1 MTNGL
6 MQGMDDSPESIAGR
20 VKELRERSKLSMEQ
34 MAKAMGYRSA
44 SGVQRY
50 ENPDK
55 LNRGY
60 LKRDFVAKLERAL
73 LGKGSPPIQRAEIWE
88 LAGPEFTFSQ
98 MTQPNAVI
106 GDRITSSRRLIHV
119 YGSAV
124 AGIDGE
130 FEMNGA
136 ILYDTMSPPTLT
148 EVSEAYA
155 VQVSGESMEPRY
167 FDGELAY
174 IDPTRR
180 VTKGNF
186 VVAQVQLEEEGPILA
201 FIKRFIR
208 HNAEELVLEQF
219 NPPKELRF
227 DHKTVKAVHLVVMSG
242 AA

>member
-1 MTNGL
+1 MH
-6 MQGMDDSPESIAGR
+6 GMDDSPESIAGR
-20 VKELRERSKLSMEQ
+20 VKDLRERAGLTMDQ
-34 MAKAMGYRSA
+34 MARAMGYKTA

-50 ENPDK
+50 ENPNALK
-55 LNRGY
+55 RGY
-60 LKRDFVAKLERAL
+60 LKRDLVAKLERAL
-73 LGKGSPPIQRAEIWE
+73 LGKGKPPIQRAEIWE

-98 MTQPNAVI
+98 MTQPNAII
-106 GDRITSSRRLIHV
+106 GDRITDSGRLIPV

-124 AGIDGE
+124 AGVDGE

-136 ILYDTMSPPTLT
+136 ILYEVMSPPRLNT
-148 EVSEAYA
+148 VSEAYA

-167 FDGELAY
+167 FDGEIVY
-174 IDPTRR
+174 IDPKRR

-201 FIKRFIR
+201 FIKRFVR
-208 HNAEELVLEQF
+208 HNAEELVLEQY

-227 DHKTVKAVHLVVMSG
+227 DHKTVKAVHFVVMGG